1 MKQSTMPEVLLS
13 GLIEDTLTLMKDG
26 RKKGCDRGAL
36 QKFLIYDVN
45 KAIEEI
51 ALPGLGPSVRN
62 WVYSTVA
69 LYKPLRSKDVN
80 HVIDDILSSC
90 PVWKNAAISDTST
103 LKPGDRVALLSA
115 DLDAISLATIK
126 RKTVKEHFD
135 RWTMHY
141 IEVLAADDYQLD
153 PWGHSIGEIWF
164 DESTATNVIDARP
177 PVRVAKR
184 TLEIMDLIN
193 NVRNLRDCQH
203 KIRTMEPKSVSE
215 TYLLHREVDRLNNI
229 LKKFEELGMAN
240 AVTWK

>member
-13 GLIEDTLTLMKDG
+13 GLIEDTLKLMKNG
-26 RKKGCDRGAL
+26 RKNGCDRGAL

-45 KAIEEI
+45 KTIEEI
-51 ALPGLGPSVRN
+51 ALPGLGPSVRS
-62 WVYSTVA
+62 WVYNTVVS
-69 LYKPLRSKDVN
+69 YKPLRSKDVN

-90 PVWKNAAISDTST
+90 PVWENAAISDTST

-135 RWTMHY
+135 RWTMHCVD
-141 IEVLAADDYQLD
+141 VLAADDYQLD

-164 DESTATNVIDARP
+164 DQSTATNVIDARP
-177 PVRVAKR
+177 PVRIAKR

-193 NVRNLRDCQH
+193 NVRNLRDCQR
-203 KIRTMEPKSVSE
+203 KIRTMEPKSASE

-229 LKKFEELGMAN
+229 LNKFEKLGMAN
-240 AVTWK
+240 AVTWI

>member
-69 LYKPLRSKDVN
+69 LHKPLRSKDVN

-115 DLDAISLATIK
+115 DLDAIC
-126 RKTVKEHFD
+126 RMTVNHF
-135 RWTMHY
+135 T
-141 IEVLAADDYQLD
+141 LD
-153 PWGHSIGEIWF
+153 SKWVY
-164 DESTATNVIDARP
+164 T
-177 PVRVAKR
+177 
-184 TLEIMDLIN
+184 
-193 NVRNLRDCQH
+193 
-203 KIRTMEPKSVSE
+203 
-215 TYLLHREVDRLNNI
+215 
-229 LKKFEELGMAN
+229 
-240 AVTWK
+240 

>member
-13 GLIEDTLTLMKDG
+13 GLIEDTLTLRKERRKRG
-26 RKKGCDRGAL
+26 RDKGAL
-36 QKFLIYDVN
+36 QKFLIYDVE
-45 KAIEEI
+45 KAIKEI
-51 ALPGLGPSVRN
+51 ALPGLGSSVRS
-62 WVYSTVA
+62 WVYDTILS
-69 LYKPLRSKDVN
+69 YRPPRSKDLN

-90 PVWKNAAISDTST
+90 PVWESAAISDPSI

-126 RKTVKEHFD
+126 RKTAKEHFD
-135 RWTMHY
+135 NRTTHC

-153 PWGHSIGEIWF
+153 PWGHSIGEIWL
-164 DESTATNVIDARP
+164 DESTATNLIDARP

-184 TLEIMDLIN
+184 TLEIMDLID
-193 NVRNLRDCQH
+193 NVRNLRDCQR
-203 KIRTMEPKSVSE
+203 KLRTIEPKSASE

-229 LKKFEELGMAN
+229 LEKFEKLGMAH